1 MEKEFAIE
9 VPYDKLAELARKWR
23 VEELSL
29 FGSVVNG
36 DFRED
41 SDVDVL
47 VAFEKDAPW
56 SAWDLVHMMDELA
69 ELFGRKVDLIERQA
83 ISNPY
88 LQREIMGTR
97 RIVYAA

>member
-1 MEKEFAIE
+1 MEKEFAID

-56 SAWDLVHMMDELA
+56 SAWDLIHMMDELA
-69 ELFGRKVDLIERQA
+69 ELFGRPVDLVERDA
-83 ISNPY
+83 VENPF
-88 LQREIMGTR
+88 LRRSIFATR
-97 RIVYAA
+97 RVVYAA

>member
-1 MEKEFAIE
+1 MEKEFAID

-41 SDVDVL
+41 SDIDVL

-56 SAWDLVHMMDELA
+56 NLWDIVHMKDEFE
-69 ELFGRKVDLIERQA
+69 ELFGRKVDIVERDA
-83 ISNPY
+83 VKNPFV
-88 LQREIMGTR
+88 RKHIMETR
-97 RIVYAA
+97 HVVYAA

>member
-1 MEKEFAIE
+1 MEKEFAID

-56 SAWDLVHMMDELA
+56 SAWDFVHMMDELA
-69 ELFGRKVDLIERQA
+69 ELFGRKVDLVERDA
-83 ISNPY
+83 VENPY
-88 LQREIMGTR
+88 VRRSIFSTR
-97 RIVYAA
+97 KIVYAA